1 MKLNLQR
8 FASESIEKL
17 NVVLLNAM
25 TQTGTAN
32 VNDNIYLIGG
42 LVGTSNSTSS
52 DIYKFNTSNSEIT
65 LCNAKIPTG
74 FYTTINNCVAVG
86 KCIYMFGGN
95 SIRDKYIQKYD
106 TENDTCEVVYTFNYE
121 WINGVGLAAIG
132 NDIYLIGGR
141 KKNKGASKGSYLT
154 SIYKFNTLNNTLSD
168 TGIGFTGGSVCTIVK
183 GTDIYMFGGTI
194 NGSNNNAVRKFD
206 TETNTITV
214 LPTTIPFTGVMKGV
228 IIDNYIYLIK
238 AEVDYTQTTIN
249 NEIYKF
255 NVLNNSIEKLDI
267 TFPDNLN
274 GRGWA
279 TNGINCYGLGGNTI
293 GYSTKAQNVIY
304 KLNTTQQ
311 GGGTNRLKFGTETP
325 TKLYMGTTEVR
336 KVYMG
341 ETLVYET
348 SGQ

>member
-1 MKLNLQR
+1 MLKLDLQR

-25 TQTGTAN
+25 TQMGAAN

-52 DIYKFNTSNSEIT
+52 NIYKFNTSNSEIT
-65 LCNAKIPTG
+65 LCNAKIPTS

-95 SIRDKYIQKYD
+95 SIHDKSIQKYD
-106 TENDTCEVVYTFNYE
+106 TENDTCTVVYTFNYE
-121 WINGVGLAAIG
+121 WINGLGLAVIG

-168 TGIGFTGGSVCTIVK
+168 TGISFTGANVCTIAK
-183 GTDIYMFGGTI
+183 GTSIYMFGGTI
-194 NGSNNNAVRKFD
+194 NGSTNNTVRKFD
-206 TETNTITV
+206 TETDTITV
-214 LPTTIPFTGVMKGV
+214 LSTTPFTGVMRGV

-274 GRGWA
+274 NRGWA
-279 TNGINCYGLGGNTI
+279 TNGTNCYGLGGNTI
-293 GYSTKAQNVIY
+293 GYSTTSKNVIY
-304 KLNTTQQ
+304 KLNVPVQITYYFRTYAPQ
-311 GGGTNRLKFGTETP
+311 
-325 TKLYMGTTEVR
+325 
-336 KVYMG
+336 
-341 ETLVYET
+341 
-348 SGQ
+348 